1 MKVINLLTPNVFN
14 LISAGEVVERPAS
27 VVKELVENSI
37 DAGATRIKIEIFGGG
52 IEKIK
57 VTDNGEGISPEF
69 VKTAFMQH
77 ATSKIK
83 DADDLE
89 AITTLGFRGEALP
102 SIASVSMVELRT
114 KTAENDFGSLL
125 CLKGGVVTEEG
136 VCGLNVGTEITVS
149 NLFFNTPARV
159 KFLKKPKTE
168 ETAVT
173 KMVVDHVFSNPYV
186 AFEYFAEGKLIFKT
200 KGEGLLEA
208 INSVYPRDIAVNFAR
223 IENTNS
229 TGIFGI
235 SGYMSLPTYQ
245 RPNRSYQIVMINGRP
260 VENKTVVT
268 AIEKAY
274 EGKLMTRS
282 YPMFVVNLTLPYDF
296 VDVNVHPAKTEVRFA
311 DAGHVYGFVYKSAV
325 EFVNEASL
333 RISEKVSD
341 DEEENPF
348 FTESAI
354 SEKAEKEETTEYS
367 SKASEEDRQ
376 ASRPLSEFNLSA
388 ILGHSSYPKKVAEG
402 GISYNDRLSNRAE
415 NIDSDAQTDS
425 ESFFAAN
432 HSQPELFGADVVV
445 LGQLFATYVL
455 VEKDDSV
462 YVIDQHAVHERM
474 IYDRLMKNV
483 GENYVQSLLIPYVF
497 SVNFEEKAALDELL
511 PELTE
516 IGFEIEDF
524 GGHSFKVSAVP
535 VTLAGMDLDA
545 YFRSVCE
552 DISGFKK
559 VSAKDAIRKKLVQ
572 HACKTAIKGGDSL
585 NDAQIRDL
593 LSQINLAEK
602 VPLQCPHGRPAIVKI
617 SHKEVDKMFKRIV

>member
-83 DADDLE
+83 NADDLE

-341 DEEENPF
+341 DEENPF

-354 SEKAEKEETTEYS
+354 SEKAEKEETTVYS
-367 SKASEEDRQ
+367 SKASEDRQ

-388 ILGHSSYPKKVAEG
+388 ILGRNSYPKKVADG

-483 GENYVQSLLIPYVF
+483 GENYVQSLLIPFVF
-497 SVNFEEKAALDELL
+497 SVNFEEKASLDELL

-524 GGHSFKVSAVP
+524 GGQSFKVSAVP

-545 YFRSVCE
+545 FFRSVCE
-552 DISGFKK
+552 DLSGFKK

>member
-83 DADDLE
+83 NADDLE

-341 DEEENPF
+341 DEENPF

-354 SEKAEKEETTEYS
+354 SEKAEKEETTVYS
-367 SKASEEDRQ
+367 SKASEDRQ

-388 ILGHSSYPKKVAEG
+388 ILGRNSYPKKVAEG

-415 NIDSDAQTDS
+415 NIDSDEQTDS
-425 ESFFAAN
+425 ESFTSAKY
-432 HSQPELFGADVVV
+432 SQPELFGADVVV

-483 GENYVQSLLIPYVF
+483 GENYVQSLLIPFVF

-524 GGHSFKVSAVP
+524 GGQSFKVSAVP

-552 DISGFKK
+552 DLSGFKK

>member
-27 VVKELVENSI
+27 VVKELVENSV
-37 DAGATRIKIEIFGGG
+37 DAGATRIKIEIAGGG

-89 AITTLGFRGEALP
+89 SITTLGFRGEALP

-114 KTAENDFGSLL
+114 RTAENDFGSLL
-125 CLKGGVVTEEG
+125 SLKGGAVTEEG
-136 VCGLNVGTEITVS
+136 VCGLNVGTEMTVS

-173 KMVVDHVFSNPYV
+173 KIVVDHVFSNPYV
-186 AFEYFAEGKLIFKT
+186 AFEYVADGKLVFKT

-208 INSVYPRDIAVNFAR
+208 INAVYPREIATNFAR

-229 TGIFGI
+229 TSTFAI
-235 SGYMSLPTYQ
+235 SGYMSRPTYN
-245 RPNRSYQIVMINGRP
+245 RPNRTYQIVMVNGRP
-260 VENKTVVT
+260 VENKTVVS

-274 EGKLMTRS
+274 EGRLMTRS
-282 YPMFVVNLTLPYDF
+282 YPMFVVNLTVPYDF

-325 EFVNEASL
+325 EFVNEQSL
-333 RISEKVSD
+333 KVSEKVSD
-341 DEEENPF
+341 DYDYF
-348 FTESAI
+348 ESPLSAQNETDKQ
-354 SEKAEKEETTEYS
+354 SQPECEKESEADLSFGS
-367 SKASEEDRQ
+367 SK
-376 ASRPLSEFNLSA
+376 PLQNFNLSA
-388 ILGHSSYPKKVAEG
+388 ILGRNSTSRKIAEG

-415 NIDSDAQTDS
+415 SDLFVPQNLAGGSPS
-425 ESFFAAN
+425 ETYV
-432 HSQPELFGADVVV
+432 QDELFGSDVVI

-455 VEKDDSV
+455 VEKDDAV

-474 IYDRLMKNV
+474 IYDRLAKDV
-483 GENYVQSLLIPYVF
+483 GENYVQTLLIPYVF
-497 SVNFEEKAALDELL
+497 GVNFEEKAALDELL
-511 PELTE
+511 PELSE
-516 IGFEIEDF
+516 LGFEIEDF
-524 GGHSFKVSAVP
+524 GGQSFKVSAVP
-535 VTLAGMDLDA
+535 AVLTGMDLDA
-545 YFRSVCE
+545 YFKSLCS
-552 DISGFKK
+552 DLSGLKK
-559 VSAKDAIRKKLVQ
+559 LSAADAIRKKLIQ

-585 NDAQIRDL
+585 NVLQIKEL
-593 LSQINLAEK
+593 LSQIDLSEK

>member
-83 DADDLE
+83 NADDLE

-260 VENKTVVT
+260 VENKTVVA

-341 DEEENPF
+341 DEENPF

-354 SEKAEKEETTEYS
+354 SEKAEKEETTVYS

-388 ILGHSSYPKKVAEG
+388 ILGRSSYPKKVAEG

-432 HSQPELFGADVVV
+432 HSQPELFGTDVVV

-552 DISGFKK
+552 DLSGFKK

>member
-83 DADDLE
+83 NADDLE

-260 VENKTVVT
+260 VENKTVVA

-341 DEEENPF
+341 DEEYPF

-354 SEKAEKEETTEYS
+354 SEKAEKEETTVYS

-388 ILGHSSYPKKVAEG
+388 ILGRSSYPKKVAEG

-432 HSQPELFGADVVV
+432 YSQPELFGADVVV

-524 GGHSFKVSAVP
+524 GGQSFKVSAVP

-552 DISGFKK
+552 DLSGFKK
-559 VSAKDAIRKKLVQ
+559 VSARDAIRKKLVQ

>member
-83 DADDLE
+83 NADDLE

-341 DEEENPF
+341 DEENPF

-354 SEKAEKEETTEYS
+354 SEKAEKEETTVYS
-367 SKASEEDRQ
+367 SKASEDRQ

-388 ILGHSSYPKKVAEG
+388 ILGRNSYPKKVAEG

-415 NIDSDAQTDS
+415 NIDSGAQTDS
-425 ESFFAAN
+425 ESFTSAKY
-432 HSQPELFGADVVV
+432 SQPELFGADVVV

-524 GGHSFKVSAVP
+524 GGQSFKVSAVP

-552 DISGFKK
+552 DLSGFKK
-559 VSAKDAIRKKLVQ
+559 VSARDAIRKKLVQ

-593 LSQINLAEK
+593 LSQINFAEK

>member
-83 DADDLE
+83 NADDLE

-341 DEEENPF
+341 DEENPF

-354 SEKAEKEETTEYS
+354 SEKAEKEETTVYS
-367 SKASEEDRQ
+367 SKASEDRQ

-388 ILGHSSYPKKVAEG
+388 ILGRNSYPKKVADG

-524 GGHSFKVSAVP
+524 GGQSFKVSAVP

-545 YFRSVCE
+545 FFRSVCE
-552 DISGFKK
+552 DLSGFKK

>member
-89 AITTLGFRGEALP
+89 SITTLGFRGEALP

-260 VENKTVVT
+260 VENKTVVA

-341 DEEENPF
+341 DEEYPF

-354 SEKAEKEETTEYS
+354 SEKAEKEETTVYS

-388 ILGHSSYPKKVAEG
+388 ILGRSSYPKKVAEG

-432 HSQPELFGADVVV
+432 YSQPELFGADVVV

-524 GGHSFKVSAVP
+524 GGQSFKVSAVP

-552 DISGFKK
+552 DLSGFKK
-559 VSAKDAIRKKLVQ
+559 VSARDAIRKKLVQ

>member
-83 DADDLE
+83 NADDLE

-173 KMVVDHVFSNPYV
+173 KMVACHVFSNPYV

-341 DEEENPF
+341 DEENPF

-354 SEKAEKEETTEYS
+354 SEKAEKEETTVYS
-367 SKASEEDRQ
+367 SKASEDRQ

-388 ILGHSSYPKKVAEG
+388 ILGRNSYPKKVADG

-483 GENYVQSLLIPYVF
+483 GENYVQSLLIPFVF
-497 SVNFEEKAALDELL
+497 SVNFEEKASLDELL

-524 GGHSFKVSAVP
+524 GGQSFKVSAVP

-545 YFRSVCE
+545 FFRSVCE
-552 DISGFKK
+552 DLSGFKK